1 MTTTTG
7 TTTTTSEPLADTRD
21 MFALHTLFRREVGL
35 SPDLVRA
42 VAGGDMPRTTVVA
55 HHIALLC
62 GLLKE
67 HHAIEDKH
75 LWPRLRARG
84 TQETAS
90 VARVMEEQH
99 EAIHD
104 GLLRVTDAVE
114 RWRESASARARD
126 ELAETVAQLL
136 PLMREH
142 LAAEE
147 ERAVPLIQK
156 YITAAEYSAMGE
168 EALAGAPP
176 DDFPVLFGMIMYET
190 APAAIDAIVSQMPA
204 EIRGSIRDRAAR
216 AYAAHARDLYG
227 TATPPR
233 ATG

>member
-1 MTTTTG
+1 MTTTG
-7 TTTTTSEPLADTRD
+7 TTTTASEPLADTRD

-35 SPDLVRA
+35 SPGLVRA
-42 VAGGDMPRTTVVA
+42 VAGGDMPRTTLVA
-55 HHIALLC
+55 RHIALLS

-75 LWPRLRARG
+75 LWPRLRVRG
-84 TQETAS
+84 TQEVAS
-90 VARVMEEQH
+90 VVCVMEEQH
-99 EAIHD
+99 EAIHI
-104 GLLRVTDAVE
+104 GLLQVTDAVD

-126 ELAETVAQLL
+126 ALAETIAQLL
-136 PLMREH
+136 LLMREH
-142 LAAEE
+142 LASEE

-190 APAAIDAIVSQMPA
+190 APAVIDAIVSQMPA
-204 EIRGSIRDRAAR
+204 EIRGSIRDRAAK
-216 AYAAHARDLYG
+216 AYAAHAVDLYG

>member
-1 MTTTTG
+1 
-7 TTTTTSEPLADTRD
+7 L
-21 MFALHTLFRREVGL
+21 FAVHTLFRREVGL
-35 SPDLVRA
+35 SPGLVRA
-42 VAGGDMPRTTVVA
+42 VAGGDMPRTTLVA
-55 HHIALLC
+55 RHIALLG
-62 GLLKE
+62 GLLME

-75 LWPRLRARG
+75 LWPRLRVRG
-84 TQETAS
+84 TQESAS

-99 EAIHD
+99 EAIHA
-104 GLLRVTDAVE
+104 GLLQLMDAVE

-126 ELAETVAQLL
+126 DLAETIAQLL
-136 PLMREH
+136 PRMRDH

-156 YITAAEYSAMGE
+156 YITAAEYSAMGQ

-190 APAAIDAIVSQMPA
+190 APAVIDVIVSQMPA
-204 EIRGSIRDRAAR
+204 GIQGSIRDRAAK
-216 AYAAHARDLYG
+216 AYAAHARDVYG

-233 ATG
+233 AAGDVRSM